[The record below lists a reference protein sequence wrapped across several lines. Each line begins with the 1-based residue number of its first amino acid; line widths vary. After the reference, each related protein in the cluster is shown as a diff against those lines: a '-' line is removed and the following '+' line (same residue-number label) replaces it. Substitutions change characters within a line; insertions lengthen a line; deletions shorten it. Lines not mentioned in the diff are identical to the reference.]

1 MAYCDTCHT
10 IKAIFN
16 APGEKKGKYCST
28 HKLEGMVNVINKMCE
43 YQGCG
48 GKRATF
54 NIIGEK
60 PKFCGEHARDGM
72 INLSAKKCKGVN
84 GKKCYTIPIYNYST
98 EKKGEY
104 CVEHKLDGMVNVTGK
119 RCEATGCNVIAQ
131 FNLEGETM
139 GKFCSKHK
147 IEGMIDIKHARCEQS
162 GCITSPSYRFEQD
175 SHCRFCAE
183 HKLEG
188 MIDGKHRRCVHPSCS
203 KSPSFNYEGEDL
215 PAYCGDHKLDEMIDV
230 KHDLCEIK
238 DCHLRSTYNFPSE
251 KKGRFCSS
259 HKLIGMEDVMNL
271 KCKSAWCN
279 TIAKLSRNDGYC
291 LFCYV
296 NLFPDKPTA
305 RNYKTKEKTVADF
318 VLENFPD
325 FTWVTD
331 KKVQDGCSRRR
342 PDLLLDLG
350 YQVVIVEID
359 ENQHINYDCTCEN
372 KRLMEISQD
381 IGHRP
386 LILIRFNPDSY
397 VNRKNEIIK
406 SCWKANQNGIFII
419 HKENNIDWNNRLA
432 TLKSQVQYWS
442 DNQTDKT
449 IEVVHLYYNFFD

>member
-1 MAYCDTCHT
+1 MAFCDTCRT
-10 IKAIFN
+10 VKAIFN
-16 APGEKKGKYCST
+16 SPGEKKGKYCSA
-28 HKLEGMVNVINKMCE
+28 HKLNGMVNVINKMCE
-43 YQGCG
+43 YQGCA
-48 GKRATF
+48 GKRAIF

-60 PKFCGEHARDGM
+60 PKFCGEHATDGM

-84 GKKCYTIPIYNYST
+84 GKKCYTIPIYNYPT

-104 CVEHKLDGMVNVTGK
+104 CVEHKLDGMVNATGK

-147 IEGMIDIKHARCEQS
+147 SDEMIDIKHSRCEQS

-203 KSPSFNYEGEDL
+203 KSPSFNYEDEDL
-215 PAYCGDHKLDEMIDV
+215 PLYCGDHKLEEMIDV

-238 DCHLRSTYNFPSE
+238 DCHLRSTYNFASE

-259 HKLIGMEDVMNL
+259 HKLSEMEDVINL
-271 KCKSAWCN
+271 KCKSEWCN
-279 TIAKLSRNDGYC
+279 TLARNSRNDGYC

-296 NLFPDKPTA
+296 NLFPDKPTT

-318 VLENFPD
+318 VLENFPE
-325 FTWVTD
+325 FTWVAD
-331 KKVQDGCSRRR
+331 KKIQDGCSRRR

-350 YQVVIVEID
+350 YQVIIVEID
-359 ENQHINYDCTCEN
+359 ENQHIDYDCTCEN

-419 HKENNIDWNNRLA
+419 HKEKNIDWNNRLA
-432 TLKSQVQYWS
+432 TLKSQVEYWS
-442 DNQTDKT
+442 ENQTDKT